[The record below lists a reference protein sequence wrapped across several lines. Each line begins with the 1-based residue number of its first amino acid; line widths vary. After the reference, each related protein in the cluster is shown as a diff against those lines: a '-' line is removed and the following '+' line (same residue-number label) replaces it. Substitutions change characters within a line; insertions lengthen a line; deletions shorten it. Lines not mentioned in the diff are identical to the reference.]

1 MIIPWMTVAVFGN
14 HRLAFLEPKHDL
26 RTVLYIKMHWDIF
39 TSTCCFIA
47 RVFSGTHVQ
56 SSALLTLAQRPVAL
70 R

>member
-1 MIIPWMTVAVFGN
+1 MTVAVFGN

-39 TSTCCFIA
+39 TSTCCFVA
-47 RVFSGTHVQ
+47 CVFSDTHVQ

>member
-39 TSTCCFIA
+39 TSTC
-47 RVFSGTHVQ
+47 
-56 SSALLTLAQRPVAL
+56 
-70 R
+70 